1 MSIAV
6 LTYICSLAVWFQL
19 LMLYSSGSLGHSF
32 VLQLSV
38 LCLGPTQSAPLDCG
52 AGFSQVRIRVREPTP
67 QVLEQLLQ
75 DDH

>member
-6 LTYICSLAVWFQL
+6 LTCICSQAVWFQL
-19 LMLYSSGSLGHSF
+19 LMLYSSSLGHSF

-38 LCLGPTQSAPLDCG
+38 LCLGPTQSAPLDCE
-52 AGFSQVRIRVREPTP
+52 AGFLQVRIRVREPTP

>member
-1 MSIAV
+1 
-6 LTYICSLAVWFQL
+6 
-19 LMLYSSGSLGHSF
+19 MLYSSGSLGHSF

-38 LCLGPTQSAPLDCG
+38 LFLGPTQSAPLPCG
-52 AGFSQVRIRVREPTP
+52 TGFAQVRVRVREPTP

>member
-6 LTYICSLAVWFQL
+6 LTCICSQAVWFQL
-19 LMLYSSGSLGHSF
+19 FRLYSSGSLGHSF

-38 LCLGPTQSAPLDCG
+38 LCLSPTQSAPPLFG
-52 AGFSQVRIRVREPTP
+52 AGFLQVRIRVREPTP